1 MTTASRL
8 LQLLRQRRIAV
19 ACAAMLV
26 LVVVMIAATVYTFD
40 LPRFMLDRQ
49 QTLLFGPT
57 QYSPAS
63 PASVR
68 VVVRNQAT
76 NSPISGAD
84 VAVRLAPKAGGETLT
99 LYTGRTDA
107 RGTVPISFTMPANLG
122 RDQTLIVETS
132 SPAGRD
138 RIQKDVR
145 VERTYK
151 VLVTTDK
158 PLFQPG
164 QTIHLRALALGAL
177 DRLPAQNQAID
188 FLIEDPKGNKIY
200 RKTLQ
205 SSTYGVVSSDFALA
219 DTLNAGAYKITA
231 SVGNTKSE
239 KTVTVKPYVLP
250 KFKVTVDTERGYYL
264 PGERVVGNVRA
275 DYFFGKPVAKSDV
288 TIKGIVYDVARAE
301 TVSLTGKT
309 DAEGVYSFSFTL
321 PNYFAGRGLDANRAD
336 FGLQVSVTDQ
346 ANHTEESSLALPIAS
361 DPIIIDAVP
370 ESGKLVAGVE
380 NIVYVLTAL
389 PDGSPAECDITA
401 DGAGVPITARSGK
414 YGLAE
419 IRFTPT
425 NNDVRLSINARDA
438 KGRSANRA
446 ITLAREPSTAPI
458 LLRPDR
464 AAYRVGE
471 TMHLDTFASGSVGTV
486 YLDIIKEGQTVSTR
500 ALDAVNGR
508 AAADV
513 DVTTDWIGALQ
524 LHAYHV
530 ERDGTIV
537 RDTRVVVV
545 QEPSDLKIAIQPD
558 RATYRP
564 GDNSRVSFSVTDPSG
579 RGVQSAL
586 GVSAVDES
594 VFALAEQD
602 PGFAKLYFLLQAEL
616 LEPKYQVKGFTL
628 PEVVTYKAVPPPPEL
643 RTAQD
648 QSARAAWAPATP
660 FDFVLKVNSQPEKVQ
675 AANNAQKAGL
685 NNLAGWLAFFL
696 SVMPLAMIGFVL
708 TSLYRKKILGRA
720 VSYWMGALLVYCFAS
735 PFLLGFIAFGSV
747 MLVQAQLGVL
757 LVAVTALVW
766 LIALGILIGYAVIRR
781 DEWVQIT
788 LLFLIAYLIFLG
800 MLLYV
805 GNRATS
811 FGEWPAFSV
820 IITYL
825 VALTTLVLLGTGLL
839 IQKQTA
845 PGIAAI
851 LLAFLFIPA
860 TVLLALMPTAGPFL
874 RAMGSP
880 GLYVPPA
887 FLTGCAPAAT
897 PVPGSERNALQ
908 DFAKGLG
915 TGMMSSREAV
925 AVPTQAAA
933 APAGKA
939 PESAQ
944 AQEAPRLRQ
953 YFPETLYFNPQVIT
967 DEAGRA
973 ELDIPLADSITTWR
987 LGVMASSQRGELGS
1001 ANAGLRVFQDFFVD
1015 LDLPVALTQNDEI
1028 SVPVAVYN
1036 YLPQAQKVKLQIEQ
1050 QPWFSLQDN
1059 AEKTLTID
1067 SNDIDVVYFRIKA
1080 LNFGM
1085 QKLKITALGEKMSD
1099 AIQRELRVYPDGK
1112 SFDVT
1117 QSNWLKGDTTQ
1128 VVEIPAP
1135 AIQGASRI
1143 EVKIFP
1149 GIVSQAVSG
1158 LDGMLKMPFG

>member
-1 MTTASRL
+1 METTSRL
-8 LQLLRQRRIAV
+8 LQLLRQRRIV
-19 ACAAMLV
+19 VVCAAVLV

-49 QTLLFGPT
+49 QTLVFGET
-57 QYSPAS
+57 QFSPAN

-68 VVVRNQAT
+68 VVVRDQAT
-76 NSPISGAD
+76 NSPIAGAD
-84 VAVRLAPKAGGETLT
+84 VAIRLAPKGGGATQT
-99 LYTGRTDA
+99 LYTGKTDA
-107 RGTVPISFTMPANLG
+107 RGTVPISFMMPANVG

-132 SPAGRD
+132 SSAGRD
-138 RIQKDVR
+138 RIERAVT

-158 PLFQPG
+158 PLYQPG

-177 DRLPAQNQAID
+177 DRLPAQSQAIE

-200 RKTLQ
+200 RKTFQ
-205 SSTYGVVSSDFALA
+205 SSNYGVVGADFTLA

-231 SVGNTKSE
+231 SIGNTKSE

-250 KFKVTVDTERGYYL
+250 KFKVSVETERGYYL
-264 PGERVVGNVRA
+264 PGERVAGRVRA

-288 TIKGIVYDVARAE
+288 TIKGVVYDVARAE
-301 TVSLTGKT
+301 TVNLTAKT
-309 DAEGVYSFSFTL
+309 DADGVYSFSFNL
-321 PNYFAGRGLDANRAD
+321 PNYFAGRGLESNRAD
-336 FGLQVSVTDQ
+336 FGLEVSITDQ
-346 ANHTEESSLALPIAS
+346 ANHTEQSSLALPIAS
-361 DPIIIDAVP
+361 APIMIDAVP

-380 NIVYVLTAL
+380 NIVYILTAL
-389 PDGSPAECDITA
+389 PDGSPVECDISA
-401 DGAGVPITARSGK
+401 AGAGTPITAHTGK

-419 IRFTPT
+419 IRFTAPS
-425 NNDVRLSINARDA
+425 NDIRLSVSAQDA
-438 KGRSANRA
+438 KGRAASRM
-446 ITLAREPSTAPI
+446 ITLARESGGAQI

-471 TMHLDTFASGSVGTV
+471 TIHLDAFTSGSVGTV

-500 ALDAVNGR
+500 AVDAANGR
-508 AAADV
+508 ATADV
-513 DVTTDWIGALQ
+513 DVTADFIGALQ
-524 LHAYHV
+524 LHAYHI

-545 QEPSDLKIAIQPD
+545 QQPSDLSIAIQPD

-564 GDNSRVSFSVTDPSG
+564 GDTSRVSFSVTDPSG
-579 RGVQSAL
+579 KGVQSAL

-628 PEVVTYKAVPPPPEL
+628 PEVVTYKPVAPPEL

-660 FDFVLKVNSQPEKVQ
+660 FDFVLKVNSQPEKAQ
-675 AANNAQKAGL
+675 AATSAQQAGF
-685 NNLAGWLAFFL
+685 NNLASWLAFFL
-696 SVMPLAMIGFVL
+696 MAMPLAMIGFVL
-708 TSLYRKKILGRA
+708 ASLSRKKVLSRA
-720 VSYWMGALLVYCFAS
+720 VSYWMGALLAYCIVS
-735 PFLLGFIAFGSV
+735 PFAIGFISMAG
-747 MLVQAQLGVL
+747 MLIVQAQLGVL
-757 LVAVTALVW
+757 LVAVTALAW
-766 LIALGILIGYAVIRR
+766 LIALGTLIGYAVVQR
-781 DEWVQIT
+781 DEWVQVT

-800 MLLYV
+800 MLLYLSNHV
-805 GNRATS
+805 TS
-811 FGEWPAFSV
+811 FGPWSALFV
-820 IITYL
+820 VLTYL
-825 VALTTLVLLGTGLL
+825 VALATLVLLGVGLL
-839 IQKQTA
+839 LQKQTA
-845 PGIAAI
+845 PGIASI
-851 LLAFLFIPA
+851 VLAVLFIPA
-860 TVLLALMPTAGPFL
+860 TILLALMPSAGPFL
-874 RAMGSP
+874 RVMGSP

-887 FLTGCAPAAT
+887 YLTGCAPAAT
-897 PVPGSERNALQ
+897 PAPGMERNALQ
-908 DFAKGLG
+908 DLAKGLG
-915 TGMMSSREAV
+915 TGMMESRGIPA
-925 AVPTQAAA
+925 PTQAAA
-933 APAGKA
+933 GQIAGKA

-944 AQEAPRLRQ
+944 TQEAPRLRQ

-973 ELDIPLADSITTWR
+973 ALDIPLADSITTWR

-1036 YLPQAQKVKLQIEQ
+1036 YLPQAQKVKLQIDQ

-1080 LNFGM
+1080 LNFGT
-1085 QKLKITALGEKMSD
+1085 QRLKVTALGEKMSD
-1099 AIQRELRVYPDGK
+1099 AIQREIRVYPDGK
-1112 SFDVT
+1112 SFEVT
-1117 QSNWLKGDTTQ
+1117 QSNWLRGDTTQ
-1128 VVEIPAP
+1128 VVNIPAP
-1135 AIQGASRI
+1135 AIPGASRI

-1158 LDGMLKMPFG
+1158 LDGMLQMPFG